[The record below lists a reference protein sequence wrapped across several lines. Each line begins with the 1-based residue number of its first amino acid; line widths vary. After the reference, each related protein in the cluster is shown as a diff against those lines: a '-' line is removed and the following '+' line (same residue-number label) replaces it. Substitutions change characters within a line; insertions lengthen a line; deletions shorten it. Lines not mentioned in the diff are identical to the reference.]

1 MNAASNGVREP
12 NERSWAGLRK
22 EDSPDLRRR
31 GLTVALVLLAVVAVA
46 VLLFRGDGGYTVT
59 AEFIN
64 AGQLV
69 KGNEVK
75 AGGVTVGSVKSIDV
89 TEDGHAEVKFGIS
102 DGDYKPL
109 RRGTQ
114 VMIKQGSL
122 SGIANRYIDLK
133 LGPANGEAI
142 DDGGE
147 ICPDQTATAVELDQ
161 IFDLFNQQTRTGLQD
176 FFKGSAEM
184 LRGRGK
190 ELRAGVHYLNPAFST
205 GARLFHELTRDDAL
219 LERFLVDSGTLV
231 NSLAQRRDDLTG
243 VVRNLDATF
252 GALGSQQDALA
263 ESVER
268 LPPFMRR
275 ANTTFVN
282 LRSALNDVDP
292 FVDAAKPAVRRL
304 GPFLDQARL
313 FVRDGE
319 PTIRDLSR
327 TITRS
332 GPNNDL
338 IELIRSFPPLAQ
350 AAVDSQRVNGAERR
364 GAFPET
370 ADALNRAAP
379 TIAFG
384 RPYTPDFVGW
394 MDDFST
400 TGGYDALGGF
410 SRAWINLSELL
421 YGPGPKLHQYRRCPG
436 ANEQPAGDGSNV
448 VTGDQAA
455 ALECDPSQRSV
466 GP

>member
-1 MNAASNGVREP
+1 MSAVG
-12 NERSWAGLRK
+12 AGLRT
-22 EDSPDLRRR
+22 EERPDSKKRVLV
-31 GLTVALVLLAVVAVA
+31 LVLVLLAIVAVA
-46 VLLFRGDGGYTVT
+46 VLLFRGDGGYRVT
-59 AEFIN
+59 AEFVN

-75 AGGVTVGSVKSIDV
+75 AGGVTVGTVKDIDV
-89 TEDGHAEVKFGIS
+89 SQQGRAEVTIGIDDS
-102 DGDYKPL
+102 DYQPL
-109 RRGTQ
+109 RRGTRLL
-114 VMIKQGSL
+114 IKQASL
-122 SGIANRYIDLK
+122 SGIANRYVDLHV
-133 LGPANGEAI
+133 GPDDAEEI
-142 DDGGE
+142 DDGGRIE
-147 ICPDQTATAVELDQ
+147 ADSTGAAVEIDQ
-161 IFDLFNQQTRTGLQD
+161 IFNMFDEETRTGLQD
-176 FFKGSAEM
+176 FFKGSAAM

-190 ELRAGVHYLNPAFST
+190 ELREGIHYLNPAFST
-205 GARLFHELTRDDAL
+205 GARLFQELTRDEAL
-219 LERFLVDSGTLV
+219 LEDFLVDSATLV
-231 NSLAQRRDDLTG
+231 NTLASRREDLTG
-243 VVRNLDATF
+243 VVRNLNSTF
-252 GALGSQQDALA
+252 GALGRQQSALA

-282 LRSALNDVDP
+282 LRATLDDVDP

-304 GPFLDQARL
+304 GPFLDEARL

-327 TITRS
+327 TIRRP
-332 GPNNDL
+332 GEQNDL
-338 IELIRSFPPLAQ
+338 IELIQSFPPLAR
-350 AAVDSQRVNGAERR
+350 AAMDERRVNGAVRR

-370 ADALNRAAP
+370 ADALEAAAP

-410 SRAWINLSELL
+410 SRAWINFSEIL
-421 YGPGPKLHQYRRCPG
+421 YGPGPKLRQFRRCPG
-436 ANEQPAGDGSNV
+436 ANEEAAADGSNV
-448 VTGDQAA
+448 FSGDAAA
-455 ALECDPSQRSV
+455 ALDCDPNQRSV

>member
-1 MNAASNGVREP
+1 MSAVG
-12 NERSWAGLRK
+12 AGLRK
-22 EDSPDLRRR
+22 EDSPDLKRR
-31 GLTVALVLLAVVAVA
+31 GLVIALVLLAIVAVA

-89 TEDGHAEVKFGIS
+89 TQDGHAKVELGIS
-102 DGDYKPL
+102 DSDYKPL

-114 VMIKQGSL
+114 VMIKQASL
-122 SGIANRYIDLK
+122 SGIANRYVDLK
-133 LGPANGEAI
+133 LGPANGEPI
-142 DDGGE
+142 DDGGV
-147 ICPDQTATAVELDQ
+147 IGPDQTATAVELDQ

-184 LRGRGK
+184 IRGRGK
-190 ELRAGVHYLNPAFST
+190 ELRNGVHYLNPALST

-231 NSLAQRRDDLTG
+231 NALGQRRDDLTG

-252 GALGSQQDALA
+252 GALGSQQSALA

-332 GPNNDL
+332 GPRNDL
-338 IELIRSFPPLAQ
+338 IELIRSFPPLAR
-350 AAVDSQRVNGAERR
+350 AAVDRQRVNGAVRR
-364 GAFPET
+364 VAFPET
-370 ADALNRAAP
+370 AEALNRAAP

-410 SRAWINLSELL
+410 SRAWINFSEIL
-421 YGPGPKLHQYRRCPG
+421 YGAGPKLHQFRRCPG
-436 ANEQPAGDGSNV
+436 ANEEPADDGSNV
-448 VTGDQAA
+448 FTAEQAE
-455 ALECDPSQRSV
+455 ALDCDPNQRSV

>member
-1 MNAASNGVREP
+1 MSAVG
-12 NERSWAGLRK
+12 AGLRT
-22 EDSPDLRRR
+22 EDSPDLKRRVFA
-31 GLTVALVLLAVVAVA
+31 LALVLLAIIAVA
-46 VLLFRGDGGYTVT
+46 LLLFRGDGGYTVT

-69 KGNEVK
+69 KGNQVK
-75 AGGVTVGSVKSIDV
+75 AGGVAIGSVKSIDV
-89 TEDGHAEVKFGIS
+89 TQDGHAKVEFSIK

-109 RRGTQ
+109 RRGTE
-114 VMIKQGSL
+114 VMIKQASL

-133 LGPANGEAI
+133 LGPANGDEI
-142 DDGGE
+142 PDGATIG
-147 ICPDQTATAVELDQ
+147 PDQTATAVELDQ
-161 IFDLFNQQTRTGLQD
+161 IFNLFDPRTRKGLQD
-176 FFKGSAEM
+176 FFKGSAAM
-184 LRGRGK
+184 LHGKGK
-190 ELRAGVHYLNPAFST
+190 ELRRGVHYLNPALST
-205 GARLFHELTRDDAL
+205 GARLFKELTRDDAL

-231 NSLAQRRDDLTG
+231 NALADRRDDLTG
-243 VVRNLDATF
+243 VVRNLNGTF
-252 GALGSQQDALA
+252 GALGRQQSALA

-282 LRSALNDVDP
+282 LRAALNDVDP

-304 GPFLDQARL
+304 GPFLEQARA
-313 FVRDGE
+313 FARDGA

-327 TITRS
+327 TIAAP
-332 GPNNDL
+332 GKNNDL
-338 IELIRSFPPLAQ
+338 IELIKSFPPLAHT
-350 AAVDSQRVNGAERR
+350 ALDTQRINGADRR

-370 ADALNRAAP
+370 TDALKAAAP

-394 MDDFST
+394 MDDFSA

-421 YGPGPKLHQYRRCPG
+421 YGPGPKTKQYSRCPG
-436 ANEQPAGDGSNV
+436 ANEQPASDGSNV
-448 VTGDQAA
+448 FTGDAA
-455 ALECDPSQRSV
+455 SALQCDPNQRSV

>member
-1 MNAASNGVREP
+1 MSAVG
-12 NERSWAGLRK
+12 AGLRT
-22 EDSPDLRRR
+22 EDSPGSTRRV
-31 GLTVALVLLAVVAVA
+31 LALALVLLAVVVVA
-46 VLLFRGDGGYTVT
+46 FLLFRGDGGYTVT

-64 AGQLV
+64 AGQIV

-75 AGGVTVGSVKSIDV
+75 AGGVAIGSVKSIDV
-89 TEDGHAEVKFGIS
+89 TQDGHAKVEFSIK

-109 RRGTQ
+109 RRGTE
-114 VMIKQGSL
+114 VMIKQASL

-133 LGPANGEAI
+133 LGPANGEEI
-142 DDGGE
+142 PDGGT
-147 ICPDQTATAVELDQ
+147 IGPDETATAVELDQ
-161 IFDLFNQQTRTGLQD
+161 IFNMFDPRTRKGLQD
-176 FFKGSAEM
+176 FFKGSAAM
-184 LRGRGK
+184 LHGK
-190 ELRAGVHYLNPAFST
+190 GNELRRGVHYLNPALST
-205 GARLFHELTRDDAL
+205 GARLFKELTRDDAL

-231 NSLAQRRDDLTG
+231 NALASRRDDLTG
-243 VVRNLDATF
+243 VVGNLNATF
-252 GALGSQQDALA
+252 GALGRQQSALA

-275 ANTTFVN
+275 ADTTFVN

-304 GPFLDQARL
+304 GPFLEQARA
-313 FVRDGE
+313 FARDGA

-327 TITRS
+327 TIS
-332 GPNNDL
+332 APGKNNDL
-338 IELIRSFPPLAQ
+338 IELIKSFPPLAQ
-350 AAVDSQRVNGAERR
+350 TAMDTRRINGADRR

-370 ADALNRAAP
+370 TDALKAAAP

-410 SRAWINLSELL
+410 SRAWINLSEIL
-421 YGPGPKLHQYRRCPG
+421 YGAGPKTKQYRRCPG
-436 ANEQPAGDGSNV
+436 ANEEPASDGSNV
-448 VTGDQAA
+448 FTGNAA
-455 ALECDPSQRSV
+455 ASLDCDPNQRSV

>member
-1 MNAASNGVREP
+1 MSAVG
-12 NERSWAGLRK
+12 AGLRT
-22 EDSPDLRRR
+22 EDSPDTGRRA
-31 GLTVALVLLAVVAVA
+31 LVLVLVLLAIVAVG

-75 AGGVTVGSVKSIDV
+75 AGGVSVGSVKDIDV
-89 TEDGHAEVKFGIS
+89 SQDGHAEVKLGIS
-102 DGDYKPL
+102 DDDYQPL

-114 VMIKQGSL
+114 VTIKQASL
-122 SGIANRYIDLK
+122 SGIANRYVDLQ
-133 LGPANGEAI
+133 LGPANGEEI
-142 DDGGE
+142 DDGGT
-147 ICPDQTATAVELDQ
+147 IGPDQTATAVELDQ
-161 IFDLFNQQTRTGLQD
+161 IFDLFDERTRTGLQD

-184 LRGRGK
+184 LRGRGR
-190 ELRAGVHYLNPAFST
+190 ELRRGVHYLNPALST
-205 GARLFHELTRDDAL
+205 GARLFQELTRDEAL

-231 NSLAQRRDDLTG
+231 NALAQRRDDLTG
-243 VVRNLDATF
+243 VVGNLNATF
-252 GALGSQQDALA
+252 GALGRQQDALA

-282 LRSALNDVDP
+282 LRSALDDVDP
-292 FVDAAKPAVRRL
+292 FVDASKPAVRRL
-304 GPFLDQARL
+304 GPFLDEARL

-327 TITRS
+327 TIS
-332 GPNNDL
+332 QAGPRNDL
-338 IELIRSFPPLAQ
+338 IELIRSFPPLAR
-350 AAVDSQRVNGAERR
+350 AALDDRLVNGANRR

-370 ADALNRAAP
+370 ADALNAAAP

-400 TGGYDALGGF
+400 TGGYDAIGGF
-410 SRAWINLSELL
+410 SRAWINLSEIL
-421 YGPGPKLHQYRRCPG
+421 YGPGPKLRQFRRCPG
-436 ANEQPAGDGSNV
+436 ANEEPAADGSNV
-448 VTGDQAA
+448 FTGDQAA
-455 ALECDPSQRSV
+455 ALDCDPNQRSV

>member
-1 MNAASNGVREP
+1 MSAVG
-12 NERSWAGLRK
+12 AGLRT
-22 EDSPDLRRR
+22 EDSPDHARRV
-31 GLTVALVLLAVVAVA
+31 LALALVLLAIVAVA

-59 AEFIN
+59 AEFVN
-64 AGQLV
+64 AGQVV

-75 AGGVTVGSVKSIDV
+75 AGGVTVGSVKDIDLSQ
-89 TEDGHAEVKFGIS
+89 DGRAEIKIGIDDS
-102 DGDYKPL
+102 DYQPL

-114 VMIKQGSL
+114 LLIKQASL
-122 SGIANRYIDLK
+122 SGIANRYVDLQ
-133 LGPANGEAI
+133 LGPANGEEI
-142 DDGGE
+142 DDGGT
-147 ICPDQTATAVELDQ
+147 IGVDQTGSAVELDQ
-161 IFDLFNQQTRTGLQD
+161 IFDLFNDRTRTGLQD

-184 LRGRGK
+184 LKGRGK
-190 ELRAGVHYLNPAFST
+190 ELREGVHYLNPALST
-205 GARLFHELTRDDAL
+205 GARLFQELTRDDAL

-231 NSLAQRRDDLTG
+231 HALAERRDDLTG
-243 VVRNLDATF
+243 VVANLNATF

-282 LRSALNDVDP
+282 LRSALDDVDP
-292 FVDAAKPAVRRL
+292 LVDASKPVVRRL

-313 FVRDGE
+313 FAHDAA
-319 PTIRDLSR
+319 PTFRDLSR
-327 TITRS
+327 TIGRR
-332 GPNNDL
+332 GPRNDL
-338 IELIRSFPPLAQ
+338 IELIRSFPPLARVAMDDQ
-350 AAVDSQRVNGAERR
+350 KVNGATRR

-370 ADALNRAAP
+370 TDALKAAAP

-410 SRAWINLSELL
+410 SRAWINLSEIL
-421 YGPGPKLHQYRRCPG
+421 YGAGPKVHQFRRCPG
-436 ANEQPAGDGSNV
+436 ANEEAAADGSNV
-448 VTGDQAA
+448 LSASEAA
-455 ALECDPSQRSV
+455 ALDCDPSQRSV

>member
-1 MNAASNGVREP
+1 MSAVG
-12 NERSWAGLRK
+12 AGLRT
-22 EDSPDLRRR
+22 EEGPDLKRRVFA
-31 GLTVALVLLAVVAVA
+31 LALVLLAIIVVA

-64 AGQLV
+64 AGQIV
-69 KGNEVK
+69 KGNQVK
-75 AGGVTVGSVKSIDV
+75 AGGVSIGSVKSIDV
-89 TEDGHAEVKFGIS
+89 TQDGHAKVEFGIS

-109 RRGTQ
+109 RRGTE

-133 LGPANGEAI
+133 LGPANGAEI
-142 DDGGE
+142 PNGGT
-147 ICPDQTATAVELDQ
+147 ISPDETATAVELDQ
-161 IFDLFNQQTRTGLQD
+161 IFDLFNPRTRTGLQD
-176 FFKGSAEM
+176 FFKGSAAM
-184 LRGRGK
+184 LHGK
-190 ELRAGVHYLNPAFST
+190 GKQLRRGVHYLNPALST
-205 GARLFHELTRDDAL
+205 GARLFKELTRDDAL

-231 NSLAQRRDDLTG
+231 NALASRRDDLTG
-243 VVRNLDATF
+243 VVRNLNGTF
-252 GALGSQQDALA
+252 GALGRQQTALA
-263 ESVER
+263 DSVQR

-282 LRSALNDVDP
+282 LRSALDDVDP
-292 FVDAAKPAVRRL
+292 FVDASKPAVRRL
-304 GPFLDQARL
+304 GPFLEQARA
-313 FVRDGE
+313 FARDGA

-327 TITRS
+327 TISTR
-332 GPNNDL
+332 GKHNDL
-338 IELIRSFPPLAQ
+338 IELIKSFPPLART
-350 AAVDSQRVNGAERR
+350 ALDSRQVNGANRR

-370 ADALNRAAP
+370 TDALKAAAP

-410 SRAWINLSELL
+410 SRAWINLSEIL
-421 YGPGPKLHQYRRCPG
+421 YGAGPKTHQYRRCPG
-436 ANEQPAGDGSNV
+436 ANEQAASDGSNV
-448 VTGDQAA
+448 FSGDQAA
-455 ALECDPSQRSV
+455 ALDCDPNQRSV